1 VKMRAWCLIF
11 GAMNTKITR
20 SVSLLLLSLPVTA
33 AFAGDDGVC
42 FKRIASG
49 LANGVWAD
57 GTVVVG
63 ENNAGVFIWTL
74 DGVTHIGERDAIA
87 ARVNDGF
94 KIGDISSGPDNSAGR
109 YGAGVRT
116 TFGDLGR
123 SGCSASGFLWSAVR

>member
-1 VKMRAWCLIF
+1 MKMRAWCLIF

-42 FKRIASG
+42 FERIAFG
-49 LANGVWAD
+49 LANGVLGD
-57 GTVVVG
+57 GTVLVG
-63 ENNAGVFIWTL
+63 ENNAGAFIWTL

-87 ARVNDGF
+87 ARVNDRF
-94 KIGDISSGPDNSAGR
+94 VIGDISSGPDNSAGR

-116 TFGDLGR
+116 IFGGLGC
-123 SGCSASGFLWSAVR
+123 SGCSASGFLWSADR